1 MARSTIICS
10 RIEAN
15 TAWVNWG
22 CKGSRQ
28 GCWARPRTQQ
38 ATRQNG
44 RVGGGVR
51 GARCAPAAAAAKS
64 AAAKPAGQGREP
76 VGRGIFNRDR
86 IAIEQLSTAAPRVKP
101 YIARNV
107 AVRR

>member
-15 TAWVNWG
+15 TVSVNWG

-44 RVGGGVR
+44 RGAGGVR

-64 AAAKPAGQGREP
+64 AAAKPAGQGRERM
-76 VGRGIFNRDR
+76 GRVIFSWDNCDLCTHSS
-86 IAIEQLSTAAPRVKP
+86 ALQPQE
-101 YIARNV
+101 
-107 AVRR
+107 

>member
-38 ATRQNG
+38 ATRQDE

-51 GARCAPAAAAAKS
+51 GERDAQAGTCLRRVRGRREVFGRRSRRDHFSAR
-64 AAAKPAGQGREP
+64 
-76 VGRGIFNRDR
+76 
-86 IAIEQLSTAAPRVKP
+86 
-101 YIARNV
+101 
-107 AVRR
+107 

>member
-1 MARSTIICS
+1 MTRSTIICS

-15 TAWVNWG
+15 TVSVNWG

-44 RVGGGVR
+44 RGAGDGGIGQGGLR
-51 GARCAPAAAAAKS
+51 WAGDTIKLARCTQMRPGVIQVRS
-64 AAAKPAGQGREP
+64 
-76 VGRGIFNRDR
+76 
-86 IAIEQLSTAAPRVKP
+86 LSGSS
-101 YIARNV
+101 
-107 AVRR
+107 